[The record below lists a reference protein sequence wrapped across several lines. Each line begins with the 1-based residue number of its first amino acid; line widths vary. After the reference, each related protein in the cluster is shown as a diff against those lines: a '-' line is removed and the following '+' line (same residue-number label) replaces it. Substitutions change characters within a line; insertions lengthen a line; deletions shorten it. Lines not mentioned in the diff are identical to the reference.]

1 MGMMIFLTVL
11 VLVAS
16 FVLWRTRKADA
27 EKELARQQSMKKQ
40 QKQRKEAVT
49 AMHHEKWP
57 TIIHAAG
64 KPRAEEAEEAEVHAD
79 LAMTSIEFERV
90 DHPSLQN

>member
-1 MGMMIFLTVL
+1 MKMLIFLTVL

-27 EKELARQQSMKKQ
+27 ERELARHKSMKRKQ
-40 QKQRKEAVT
+40 QQRKKAIT
-49 AMHHEKWP
+49 ATHHEKWP

-64 KPRAEEAEEAEVHAD
+64 KPRAEEEQEEELPD
-79 LAMTSIEFERV
+79 FAMTAIEFERV